1 MIPFNKPYLTGQE
14 LLYIAEAH
22 NRGQLAGDGYF
33 TKQCNAWLEQRTG
46 CSKALL
52 THSCTA
58 ALEMAA
64 LLSDIRPGDEVI
76 LPSYTFV
83 STANAFVLR
92 GGVPIFVDIRADTLN
107 IDESLIEAAITSR
120 TKVIVAVHYAGVSCE
135 MDTIMDIARRH
146 QLIVVEDA
154 AQGILASYKGRPLGS
169 IGDLGC
175 YSFHE
180 TKNIISGEGGALL
193 INNPTFADRAEI
205 IREKGTNRAR
215 FFQGRVDKYSWVDIG
230 SSYLPGELIA
240 AFLWAQMEQ
249 ADAITSKR
257 IMAWEAYYQKLQRLE
272 KEGYARLPFVPK
284 SCSHNAHLFYLIT
297 ASLSERSQ
305 LIEHMKHK
313 GIHCVFHY
321 VPLHSSQFMA
331 KHQPQDSDSLKI
343 TEDLAQRLVRLPLW
357 IDVDSYAV
365 AAAIQSFYS
374 KE

>member
-14 LLYIAEAH
+14 LGYIAEAH
-22 NRGQLAGDGYF
+22 HRGQLAGDGYF

-64 LLSDIRPGDEVI
+64 LLSDIQPGDEVI

-92 GGVPIFVDIRADTLN
+92 GGVPIFVDIRTDTLN
-107 IDESLIEAAITSR
+107 IDETLIEAAITPR

-135 MDTIMDIARRH
+135 MDTIMAIARRH

-154 AQGILASYKGRPLGS
+154 AQAILARYKGRPLGS
-169 IGDLGC
+169 IGDFGC

-193 INNPTFADRAEI
+193 INNSSFADRAEI

-215 FFQGRVDKYSWVDIG
+215 FFQGKVDKYSWVDIG

-249 ADAITSKR
+249 ADAITAKR
-257 IMAWEAYYQKLQRLE
+257 IRAWESYYQKLRYLE
-272 KEGYARLPFVPK
+272 QKGCARLPTVPGA
-284 SCSHNAHLFYLIT
+284 CSHNAHLFYLIT
-297 ASLSERSQ
+297 ASLSERSR
-305 LIEHMKHK
+305 LIEYMKRE

-321 VPLHSSQFMA
+321 VPLHSSEFMA
-331 KHQPQDSDSLKI
+331 NQQAQSTDSLRI
-343 TEDLAQRLVRLPLW
+343 TEDLAQRLIRLPLW
-357 IDVDSYAV
+357 INVDADAV
-365 AAAIQSFYS
+365 ATAIESFYRQ
-374 KE
+374 E